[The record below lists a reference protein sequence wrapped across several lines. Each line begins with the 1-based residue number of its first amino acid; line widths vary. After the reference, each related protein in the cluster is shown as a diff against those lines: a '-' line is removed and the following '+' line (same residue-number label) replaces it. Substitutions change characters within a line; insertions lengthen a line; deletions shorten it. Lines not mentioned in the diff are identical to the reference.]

1 MGNVFKVLGGWFFI
15 VVVVAVVELLF
26 LKRRDTEVSV
36 FLPNRGNKENGV
48 RGSAMAEPGERY
60 YSIEKERVVVVV
72 EGGKRR
78 RRRRRKG
85 RRRWQC
91 E

>member
-1 MGNVFKVLGGWFFI
+1 
-15 VVVVAVVELLF
+15 LLF

-60 YSIEKERVVVVV
+60 SSAKDRGVVM

-78 RRRRRKG
+78 RRKG
-85 RRRWQC
+85 RRWWQC